1 MKLSLGR
8 NLTGMV
14 ALAAMA
20 GALTLGAGGI
30 ALAQQASAPQGDAAP
45 QHPWH
50 HGHHEGILGRALT
63 LSSLT
68 AEQRT
73 AIERLVQTRRAAEAP
88 VKQADAKLLTALATQ
103 VEQASV
109 NRQALAPDLQVRDGA
124 ATAARA
130 VDRETLQQLH
140 DLLTPAQRG
149 ELVDAMETG
158 DAGEHGHRG
167 HEQLAHIEQR
177 LGLTEQQEA
186 QVAANLRAER
196 AEHQAAGDG
205 GRHGGPGAGKQAW
218 LESFRTD
225 SFNATAGGGGQ
236 HGAGHRGEHM
246 EHLMQAMVPVL
257 TPAQRAQ
264 LAAHLRQ
271 RAAHESRT

>member
-1 MKLSLGR
+1 MKPSLGR
-8 NLTGMV
+8 NVTGLV

-30 ALAQQASAPQGDAAP
+30 ALAQQASPPQSDAAP
-45 QHPWH
+45 EHDGH
-50 HGHHEGILGRALT
+50 HGHHEGILGRALA

-109 NRQALAPDLQVRDGA
+109 NPQALAPDLQVRDGA

-130 VDRETLQQLH
+130 VDRETIQQLH

-149 ELVDAMETG
+149 ELVDALKAG
-158 DAGEHGHRG
+158 DAGGHGHRG
-167 HEQLAHIEQR
+167 HEQLEHMEQH

-186 QVAANLRAER
+186 LVAANLRAER
-196 AEHQAAGDG
+196 ADHQGGPDG
-205 GRHGGPGAGKQAW
+205 GRHGGAGKQAW
-218 LESFRTD
+218 LESFRSD
-225 SFNATAGGGGQ
+225 SFHATADGGP
-236 HGAGHRGEHM
+236 HGAGHRGEHL
-246 EHLMQAMVPVL
+246 ENLMQAMVPVL

-264 LAAHLRQ
+264 LAAQLRH

>member
-1 MKLSLGR
+1 MKPSLGR
-8 NLTGMV
+8 NVTGMV

-30 ALAQQASAPQGDAAP
+30 ALAQQASPPQSDAAP
-45 QHPWH
+45 EHDGY
-50 HGHHEGILGRALT
+50 HGHHEGILGRALA

-68 AEQRT
+68 GDQRT

-88 VKQADAKLLTALATQ
+88 VKQADARLLTVLATQ

-109 NRQALAPDLQVRDGA
+109 NPQALAPDLQARDGA

-149 ELVDAMETG
+149 ALVDAMEAG
-158 DAGEHGHRG
+158 DAGGYGHRG
-167 HEQLAHIEQR
+167 HEQLAHMEQR

-186 QVAANLRAER
+186 LVAANLRAER
-196 AEHQAAGDG
+196 AGHQGGPDG
-205 GRHGGPGAGKQAW
+205 GRHGHPGAGKQAW

-225 SFNATAGGGGQ
+225 SFNATASGGQ
-236 HGAGHRGEHM
+236 PWAGHRGDHM

-257 TPAQRAQ
+257 TPAQRAE
-264 LAAHLRQ
+264 LAAHLRH
-271 RAAHESRT
+271 RAARESRT